1 MKVNFA
7 NSNACAGNGGV
18 LLLGYGLTFQKRRKG
33 ACLKTQANDL
43 MHNKTEKPPRK
54 MNMGPQMHKLC
65 AQCRISYI
73 YKILICALLT
83 FIKLKLKTEP
93 ELSDPM

>member
-1 MKVNFA
+1 MHLRETVM
-7 NSNACAGNGGV
+7 SCW
-18 LLLGYGLTFQKRRKG
+18 GYGLTFQKRKG

-65 AQCRISYI
+65 CHTRHSGD
-73 YKILICALLT
+73 LLT
-83 FIKLKLKTEP
+83 GFETFKTKTAKG
-93 ELSDPM
+93 ELISESFSL

>member
-1 MKVNFA
+1 MKVDFA
-7 NSNACAGNGGV
+7 NSNTRAGNGGV

-43 MHNKTEKPPRK
+43 MHNKTEKPPKK

-65 AQCRISYI
+65 CHTCHSG
-73 YKILICALLT
+73 
-83 FIKLKLKTEP
+83 
-93 ELSDPM
+93 

>member
-1 MKVNFA
+1 MLKVYELKRVQCNTMKVNFA

-65 AQCRISYI
+65 CHTVR
-73 YKILICALLT
+73 T
-83 FIKLKLKTEP
+83 V
-93 ELSDPM
+93 